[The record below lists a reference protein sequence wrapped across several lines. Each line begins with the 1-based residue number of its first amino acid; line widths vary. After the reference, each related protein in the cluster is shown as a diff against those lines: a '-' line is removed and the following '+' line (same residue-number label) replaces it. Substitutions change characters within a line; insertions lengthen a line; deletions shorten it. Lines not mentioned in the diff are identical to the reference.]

1 MATQFTPCPACGAIG
16 EVNSTCQFCGTSILL
31 KEGAIISDSR
41 IVKQR
46 TVTPQ
51 QYAEKISI
59 YHNVVGLNAEISKVC
74 IGEQEGLIN
83 LNGDLVYPLGN
94 ERITYSVQNGIVR
107 IGRKYLNLETFEYT
121 ENVYSNKF
129 VLEKIKLL
137 SDAILKDQSE
147 EGYVEIGFLRDESGE
162 YLGDSLTI
170 CNASKFLLYNDTD
183 RLPSQLMI
191 IPLTEC
197 LLNDGELI
205 SRIKR
210 INSCDDSQLFK
221 ICERDLDGTII
232 EERYRT
238 GYILCNHDVE
248 RCTELVLQIL
258 SQAFDIL
265 PDDAHNHMECNSGV
279 FGENGP
285 NEHIPESANSGCLG
299 MFALM
304 IGIGGTGIYGLTQL
318 IGNLI
323 A

>member
-1 MATQFTPCPACGAIG
+1 MATQFTPCPACGAVG
-16 EVNSTCQFCGTSILL
+16 EVGCNCQFCGTAIIL
-31 KEGAIISDSR
+31 KEGAILSDAR
-41 IVKQR
+41 IVKRR

-59 YHNVVGLNAEISKVC
+59 YHNVVGLNSEISKVS
-74 IGEQEGLIN
+74 IGEQEGIIN
-83 LNGDLVYPLGN
+83 LNGDIIYPLGN
-94 ERITYSVQNGIVR
+94 ERISKNIQKNIIK
-107 IGRKYLNLETFEYT
+107 IGEKFLNLENFE
-121 ENVYSNKF
+121 F
-129 VLEKIKLL
+129 VKNPYFNELIFEKIKIL

-221 ICERDLDGTII
+221 ICEHHLDGTII
-232 EERYRT
+232 EEHYRT

-258 SQAFDIL
+258 SQAFDI
-265 PDDAHNHMECNSGV
+265 
-279 FGENGP
+279 
-285 NEHIPESANSGCLG
+285 
-299 MFALM
+299 
-304 IGIGGTGIYGLTQL
+304 
-318 IGNLI
+318 
-323 A
+323 